1 MSLAARDEHEQNTN
15 EENTPPQSSQVPTS
29 LLVTQTQ
36 TPVLTEQ
43 VYMGSVAED
52 DMVDQIDMAIRRL
65 LTRPNHQ
72 SPYRYNFQWTI
83 DEEPNLN
90 YSVMLTIREPS
101 RRI

>member
-1 MSLAARDEHEQNTN
+1 MSLSAQDEHE
-15 EENTPPQSSQVPTS
+15 P
-29 LLVTQTQ
+29 LTQTQ
-36 TPVLTEQ
+36 TPTLTEQ
-43 VYMGSVAED
+43 VYMGGVAED
-52 DMVDQIDMAIRRL
+52 DMVDQIDIAIRRL

-90 YSVMLTIREPS
+90 YSVTLVIREPS